1 MKQTYLSL
9 VNIILCYYD
18 LSILLEDLC
27 DDPSNRLTL
36 RELFRQIMSVLIMP
50 GFLNFPILLHNMI
63 KFLLQFNV
71 L

>member
-36 RELFRQIMSVLIMP
+36 RELFRQIMSVLIMH
-50 GFLNFPILLHNMI
+50 GFF
-63 KFLLQFNV
+63 KFSNPSSQHDKISFTV
-71 L
+71 

>member
-18 LSILLEDLC
+18 LSNLLEDLC

-36 RELFRQIMSVLIMP
+36 RELFRQIMSVLIMH
-50 GFLNFPILLHNMI
+50 GFFNFPILLHNMI
-63 KFLLQFNV
+63 KFLLQFNI